1 MIYFLDPPVLDLDF
15 TQLAEMAELGFTE
28 GRLTRII
35 ENLIANRLVLP
46 NVWFRPFLQN
56 EEIVDTATLRDP
68 KPVGVMRST
77 VIEGR
82 HLYGNDFH
90 LFSKPTSD
98 PYVRIRLAD
107 DEWQSARKEETCN
120 PKWLPD
126 PETIGSE
133 LPQDEVQHDFLVYD
147 VGQTLRIE
155 VYDWNQIRDHV
166 LLLGR
171 RRRLKRQTRVSG

>member
-28 GRLTRII
+28 GSLTRII

-107 DEWQSARKEETCN
+107 DASRRSSYVDGTKEWQSARKEETCN

-126 PETIGSE
+126 PETPLSC
-133 LPQDEVQHDFLVYD
+133 
-147 VGQTLRIE
+147 
-155 VYDWNQIRDHV
+155 NS
-166 LLLGR
+166 
-171 RRRLKRQTRVSG
+171 LKFGK

>member
-107 DEWQSARKEETCN
+107 DASRRSSYVDGTKEWQSARKEETCN

-126 PETIGSE
+126 PETPLSC
-133 LPQDEVQHDFLVYD
+133 
-147 VGQTLRIE
+147 
-155 VYDWNQIRDHV
+155 NS
-166 LLLGR
+166 
-171 RRRLKRQTRVSG
+171 LKFGK